1 MAKIKSRVNKQF
13 KPLILC
19 HCIYSLSLITG
30 ASEFLSNKTEW
41 HAFSLQRYS
50 FLYSLYVINLFQ
62 PNAWQATKI
71 VHTETWSPEANYSET
86 YGVILNYLGIR
97 AVLVDLAPDYSPD
110 KFLMVL
116 RNFDS
121 LRGYAGKLISD
132 NSTQLKA
139 AKEEL
144 RKVAQSLDWDEPTAA
159 GAKMVMEW
167 AFFQP
172 MHLSEKRPLRL

>member
-13 KPLILC
+13 KPLILF
-19 HCIYSLSLITG
+19 HCIYRLSLITG
-30 ASEFLSNKTEW
+30 ASEFLLNKIEW
-41 HAFSLQRYS
+41 HAFQKRT
-50 FLYSLYVINLFQ
+50 I
-62 PNAWQATKI
+62 
-71 VHTETWSPEANYSET
+71 SET

-97 AVLVDLAPDYSPD
+97 TVLVDLAPDYSPD

-116 RNFDS
+116 RNFES

-159 GAKMVMEW
+159 GAKMGME
-167 AFFQP
+167 
-172 MHLSEKRPLRL
+172 

>member
-1 MAKIKSRVNKQF
+1 M
-13 KPLILC
+13 
-19 HCIYSLSLITG
+19 
-30 ASEFLSNKTEW
+30 
-41 HAFSLQRYS
+41 
-50 FLYSLYVINLFQ
+50 
-62 PNAWQATKI
+62 
-71 VHTETWSPEANYSET
+71 
-86 YGVILNYLGIR
+86 NYLGIR
-97 AVLVDLAPDYSPD
+97 AVLVDLTPDYSPD

-159 GAKMVMEW
+159 GAKMGMEW

-172 MHLSEKRPLRL
+172 MLLSEKRPLRL

>member
-1 MAKIKSRVNKQF
+1 MVKIKSRVNKQF

-30 ASEFLSNKTEW
+30 ASEFLLNKIEW

-50 FLYSLYVINLFQ
+50 FLYSLFVINLFQ
-62 PNAWQATKI
+62 PNAWHATKI
-71 VHTETWSPEANYSET
+71 VRTETWSPEANYKRDVWCHLELPWHSSSPRRFDAKLQPWQ
-86 YGVILNYLGIR
+86 VLNGFKELWLTQRIR
-97 AVLVDLAPDYSPD
+97 W
-110 KFLMVL
+110 
-116 RNFDS
+116 
-121 LRGYAGKLISD
+121 KLISD

-159 GAKMVMEW
+159 GAKMGMEW

-172 MHLSEKRPLRL
+172 MLLSEKRPLRL

>member
-1 MAKIKSRVNKQF
+1 M
-13 KPLILC
+13 
-19 HCIYSLSLITG
+19 
-30 ASEFLSNKTEW
+30 
-41 HAFSLQRYS
+41 
-50 FLYSLYVINLFQ
+50 
-62 PNAWQATKI
+62 
-71 VHTETWSPEANYSET
+71 
-86 YGVILNYLGIR
+86 NYLGIR

-116 RNFDS
+116 RNFES
-121 LRGYAGKLISD
+121 LRGYAAKLISD

-159 GAKMVMEW
+159 SAKMGMEW

-172 MHLSEKRPLRL
+172 MLLSEKRPLRL